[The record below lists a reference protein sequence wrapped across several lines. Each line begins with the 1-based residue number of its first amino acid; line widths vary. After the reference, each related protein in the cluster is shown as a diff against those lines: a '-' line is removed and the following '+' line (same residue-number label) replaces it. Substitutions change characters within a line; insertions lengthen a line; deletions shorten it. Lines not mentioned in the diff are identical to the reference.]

1 MKTNNL
7 DFTHY
12 ILAIIMS
19 FLIGAIGSLFG
30 IGGGPLL
37 VPVMI
42 YFIGLGGSV
51 ARGTSL
57 ALVIVSGVL
66 GLVSRGYL
74 QKLNPDSF
82 FELRTFLIMVI
93 PLAIGSLFVSQIIEY
108 FTGVKIDIDPAF
120 EIILRRAF
128 GGLVILIGAVM
139 VIFPS

>member
-1 MKTNNL
+1 MQEGWRNL
-7 DFTHY
+7 LQGF
-12 ILAIIMS
+12 
-19 FLIGAIGSLFG
+19 
-30 IGGGPLL
+30 
-37 VPVMI
+37 
-42 YFIGLGGSV
+42 
-51 ARGTSL
+51 AR

>member
-7 DFTHY
+7 GFSHY
-12 ILAIIMS
+12 VLVIIMS

-42 YFIGLGGSV
+42 YFIGLCGSV

-57 ALVIVSGVL
+57 ALVVVSGVL

-74 QKLNPDSF
+74 QKLDPDSF

-93 PLAIGSLFVSQIIEY
+93 PLAIGSLVVSQIIEY
-108 FTGVKIDIDPAF
+108 LTGVKIDIDPAF
-120 EIILRRAF
+120 EVFLRRAF

>member
-1 MKTNNL
+1 LKTNNL
-7 DFTHY
+7 GFSHY
-12 ILAIIMS
+12 ISAIIMS

-108 FTGVKIDIDPAF
+108 FTGVKIDVDPAF
-120 EIILRRAF
+120 EILLRRAF

>member
-7 DFTHY
+7 GFSHY
-12 ILAIIMS
+12 VLVIIMS

-42 YFIGLGGSV
+42 YFIGLCGSV

-57 ALVIVSGVL
+57 ALVVVSGVL

-93 PLAIGSLFVSQIIEY
+93 PLAIGSLFLSQIIEY

-120 EIILRRAF
+120 EVFLRRAF

>member
-1 MKTNNL
+1 LKTTNL
-7 DFTHY
+7 GFSHY
-12 ILAIIMS
+12 VLVIIMS

-42 YFIGLGGSV
+42 YFIGLCGSV

-57 ALVIVSGVL
+57 ALVVVSGVL

-120 EIILRRAF
+120 EVFLRRAF

>member
-1 MKTNNL
+1 MKTSN
-7 DFTHY
+7 FGFSQY
-12 ILAIIMS
+12 ILAMIMS

-82 FELRTFLIMVI
+82 FEFRTFLIMVI
-93 PLAIGSLFVSQIIEY
+93 PLAIGSLFVSQIIEH

-120 EIILRRAF
+120 EILLRRAF

-139 VIFPS
+139 VFFPS

>member
-7 DFTHY
+7 GFSHY
-12 ILAIIMS
+12 VLVIIMS
-19 FLIGAIGSLFG
+19 FLIGGIGSLFG

-42 YFIGLGGSV
+42 YFIGLCGSV

-57 ALVIVSGVL
+57 ALVVVSGVL

-74 QKLNPDSF
+74 QKLDPDSF

-120 EIILRRAF
+120 EVFLRRAF